1 MLGIKILV
9 YISSPYSPSTIAELF
24 LINKG
29 KFYKD
34 IEKRIKFKAAYTP
47 FTPD

>member
-24 LINKG
+24 IKG